1 MMSAQ
6 KRPLSSVS
14 CLIQV
19 SEEAQSAALPLAAG
33 LAEASGAYLGVTVIA
48 PKAHVPFSLMGS
60 SYVAPMITDINKRT
74 LSVAETVAAEANQ
87 KIKSLGLAGHVV
99 VDQALVDEAAARAV
113 RSARASDLIVV
124 DQPNATL
131 DLKGLVLEEA
141 LFRSGHPVL
150 VASPK
155 CKPATSFER
164 IMIAWDGS
172 QHAARAVS
180 DAVGLFPGITHA
192 DIVIVL
198 GEKPLDKILPGA
210 ELAHHLAR
218 KGIETRL
225 VEAQAGGQPVGRVLD
240 QHAANTGADLIVM
253 GGFGH
258 SRLREF
264 LFGGVTVDLTQSA
277 CRPLLM
283 AY

>member
-1 MMSAQ
+1 MMTAQ
-6 KRPLSSVS
+6 MRSLSSVS
-14 CLIQV
+14 CIIQV
-19 SEEAQSAALPLAAG
+19 SEEARSAALPLAAG
-33 LAEASGAYLGVTVIA
+33 LAEATGAYLGVTVIA

-60 SYVAPMITDINKRT
+60 SYVAPMLTDLNKRT

-87 KIKSLGLAGHVV
+87 KIKAQGLAGHVV
-99 VDQALVDEAAARAV
+99 VEQALVDEAAARAV

-124 DQPNATL
+124 DQPTATL

-141 LFRSGHPVL
+141 LFRSGQPVL

-155 CKPATSFER
+155 SKPTTRFER

-180 DAVGLFPGITHA
+180 DAIDLFPAITHA
-192 DIVIVL
+192 DIVVVL

-218 KGIETRL
+218 KGIEARL
-225 VEAQAGGQPVGRVLD
+225 VEVQAGGQPVGRVLD

>member
-1 MMSAQ
+1 MMTAQ
-6 KRPLSSVS
+6 MRSLSSIS
-14 CLIQV
+14 CILQV

-33 LAEASGAYLGVTVIA
+33 LAEASGAYLGVTVVA

-60 SYVAPMITDINKRT
+60 SYVAPMLTDINQRT
-74 LSVAETVAAEANQ
+74 LSIAETVATEADQ
-87 KIKSLGLAGHVV
+87 KIKAQGLAGHVI

-124 DQPNATL
+124 DQPTATL

-155 CKPATSFER
+155 CKPTTRFER

-172 QHAARAVS
+172 QHAGRAVS
-180 DAVGLFPGITHA
+180 DAIGLFPGITHA
-192 DIVIVL
+192 DIVVVL

-218 KGIETRL
+218 KGIEARL
-225 VEAQAGGQPVGRVLD
+225 VEVQAGGQPVGRVLD

>member
-1 MMSAQ
+1 MMTARLRS
-6 KRPLSSVS
+6 LSSVS
-14 CLIQV
+14 CIIQA
-19 SEEAQSAALPLAAG
+19 SEETQSAALPLAAG

-48 PKAHVPFSLMGS
+48 PKAHVPFSLVGS
-60 SYVAPMITDINKRT
+60 SYVAPMLTDINKRS
-74 LSVAETVAAEANQ
+74 LSAAETIAAEANQ
-87 KIKSLGLAGHVV
+87 KISAQGLAGHVL
-99 VDQALVDEAAARAV
+99 VDQALVDEGAVRAV

-124 DQPNATL
+124 DQPTATL

-155 CKPATSFER
+155 CKAAPRFER

-172 QHAARAVS
+172 QHAARAVA
-180 DAVGLFPGITHA
+180 DAINLFPEITHA

-218 KGIETRL
+218 KGIEARL
-225 VEAQAGGQPVGRVLD
+225 VEVQAGGQPVGRVLD
-240 QHAANTGADLIVM
+240 EHAANTGADLIVM

>member
-1 MMSAQ
+1 MMTAQ
-6 KRPLSSVS
+6 MRSLSSIS
-14 CLIQV
+14 CILQV

-33 LAEASGAYLGVTVIA
+33 LAEATGAYLGVTVIA

-60 SYVAPMITDINKRT
+60 SYVAPMLTDINQRT
-74 LSVAETVAAEANQ
+74 LSIAETVATEADQ
-87 KIKSLGLAGHVV
+87 KIKAQGLAGHVV

-124 DQPNATL
+124 DQPTATL

-155 CKPATSFER
+155 CKPTTRFER
-164 IMIAWDGS
+164 VMIAWDGS

-180 DAVGLFPGITHA
+180 DAIGLFPGITHA
-192 DIVIVL
+192 DIVVIL

-218 KGIETRL
+218 KGIEARL
-225 VEAQAGGQPVGRVLD
+225 VEVQAGGQPVGRVLD

>member
-1 MMSAQ
+1 MMTAQ
-6 KRPLSSVS
+6 KRSLSSIS
-14 CLIQV
+14 CILQV

-33 LAEASGAYLGVTVIA
+33 LAEVAGAYLGVTVIA

-218 KGIETRL
+218 KGIEARI

>member
-1 MMSAQ
+1 MMIAPMRS
-6 KRPLSSVS
+6 LSSVS
-14 CLIQV
+14 CILQV
-19 SEEAQSAALPLAAG
+19 SEESQSAAIPLAAA

-48 PKAHVPFSLMGS
+48 PKTHVPFSLMGS
-60 SYVAPMITDINKRT
+60 SYVAPMLTDINKRT
-74 LSVAETVAAEANQ
+74 LSVAETVAAEAN
-87 KIKSLGLAGHVV
+87 KTIKAHGLAGHVV
-99 VDQALVDEAAARAV
+99 VEQALVDEAAAWAIRN
-113 RSARASDLIVV
+113 ARASDLIVV
-124 DQPNATL
+124 DQPNAML

-155 CKPATSFER
+155 CKPTTKFER

-172 QHAARAVS
+172 PHAARAVT
-180 DAVGLFPGITHA
+180 DAINLFPGIVSA
-192 DIVIVL
+192 DVVVVL
-198 GEKPLDKILPGA
+198 GEKPLDNILPGA

-218 KGIETRL
+218 KGIEARI
-225 VEAQAGGQPVGRVLD
+225 VEAQAGGQPVGLVLN
-240 QHAANTGADLIVM
+240 QHAEKTGADLIVM

>member
-1 MMSAQ
+1 MMTAQ
-6 KRPLSSVS
+6 KRSLSSVS
-14 CLIQV
+14 CILQV
-19 SEEAQSAALPLAAG
+19 SEEAHSAALPLAAG

-60 SYVAPMITDINKRT
+60 SYVAPMLTDINKRT
-74 LSVAETVAAEANQ
+74 LSVAEIVAAEANR
-87 KIKSLGLAGHVV
+87 KIKAQGLAGHVV
-99 VDQALVDEAAARAV
+99 VDQAIVDEAAARAV
-113 RSARASDLIVV
+113 RSARASDLIIV
-124 DQPNATL
+124 DQPTATL

-180 DAVGLFPGITHA
+180 DAIDLFPGITHA

-198 GEKPLDKILPGA
+198 GEKPLDTILPGA

-218 KGIETRL
+218 KGIEARL
-225 VEAQAGGQPVGRVLD
+225 VEVQSGGQPVGRVLD